1 MNYGALRSIPE
12 QTVIN
17 GQPHQLSYINEQ
29 EAELLK
35 SLGGAGENVNGIPAY
50 WFHSGWGGGGGS
62 TSSGSSS
69 HSHSDDDDDD
79 DSPGFFESVG
89 NALSSVGSAIG
100 SGVSSVADF
109 VSDAGSAVVDFVSD
123 AGSAAVD
130 VISSVGGAAS
140 DTIQEIVTLGEAE
153 TETYNAETAN
163 LVEGVDY
170 WRDQEGTVFDNIQDR
185 NASDEAIDAAKGF
198 LDNRGVY
205 HSTAAARDSAN
216 AQYAAEETTLPNIT
230 GVASGGGFSNLTEDL
245 YEDTNEN
252 TIIES
257 VANFFTPNDGTTYI
271 DSVLVPDETG
281 IDATLA
287 ANPGSSYD
295 SETNTITGSDGDS
308 IKIGTNVNV
317 NDITST
323 LYSDLLPGGSAG
335 DLDDFQTRYNAQS
348 IAAGLDPYGSSTATG
363 FLVNEGFT
371 ADLDGDGIVENYTG
385 GTEYTV
391 NTDGSVVVA
400 DSEEDTTS
408 GLSLLGE
415 SMIDLGLADPLDEG
429 EFADGSGMT
438 DLTEIGGG
446 DPDGIFGGEG
456 VAESVDFGDS
466 DPTSTMRD
474 VYGTRPVYG
483 DFYGGQGGG
492 LWSRFL
498 GSYLTRFGYNP
509 STFDEMVRVEEN
521 PETGEKLYY
530 GADGQLINPESLGSM
545 NLGGDPTQLQIG
557 EENVLIGQQQI
568 DPSGNIFSTTYTD
581 LYNPELDA
589 GVLEAGLPY
598 SITDPATGQ
607 LVTFGSKDQYDQF
620 IQANNAALSS

>member
-153 TETYNAETAN
+153 TETYNPETAN

-170 WRDQEGTVFDNIQDR
+170 WRDQEGTVFDNVQDR

-216 AQYAAEETTLPNIT
+216 AQYAAEETALPTTI
-230 GVASGGGFSNLTEDL
+230 SISPGGGLSNLTEDL

-252 TIIES
+252 TLIES

-371 ADLDGDGIVENYTG
+371 ADLDGDGIVENYSG

-400 DSEEDTTS
+400 DS
-408 GLSLLGE
+408 
-415 SMIDLGLADPLDEG
+415 A
-429 EFADGSGMT
+429 GMT

-530 GADGQLINPESLGSM
+530 GAEGQLINPESLGSM

-568 DPSGNIFSTTYTD
+568 DPS
-581 LYNPELDA
+581 
-589 GVLEAGLPY
+589 
-598 SITDPATGQ
+598 
-607 LVTFGSKDQYDQF
+607 FGKSF
-620 IQANNAALSS
+620 

>member
-1 MNYGALRSIPE
+1 MNYGALKSIPE

-69 HSHSDDDDDD
+69 DDDDDDDD
-79 DSPGFFESVG
+79 DSPGIFEAAGDFFSDVG
-89 NALSSVGSAIG
+89 SAISDVGSAIG
-100 SGVSSVADF
+100 SGISTAATTVSN
-109 VSDAGSAVVDFVSD
+109 FVSD
-123 AGSAAVD
+123 AGSAAGEVL
-130 VISSVGGAAS
+130 STVGGAAS
-140 DTIQEIVTLGEAE
+140 DTIQEIVTLGAAD
-153 TETYNAETAN
+153 TETYNPGSTSTDTTTAADTTTTTDTTAQLFYDIN
-163 LVEGVDY
+163 GVAHY
-170 WRDQEGTVFDNIQDR
+170 TEASRDAAN
-185 NASDEAIDAAKGF
+185 EAI
-198 LDNRGVY
+198 L
-205 HSTAAARDSAN
+205 
-216 AQYAAEETTLPNIT
+216 AAEN
-230 GVASGGGFSNLTEDL
+230 N
-245 YEDTNEN
+245 N

-257 VANFFTPNDGTTYI
+257 VSNFFTPNDGTTYI

-281 IDATLA
+281 IEATVA

-295 SETNTITGSDGDS
+295 ADTNTITGSDGDS

-323 LYSDLLPGGSAG
+323 LYSELLPGGSAG
-335 DLDDFQTRYNAQS
+335 DLDDFNTRYEAQL
-348 IAAGLDPYGSSTATG
+348 AASELDPYGSTTATG

-371 ADLDGDGIVENYTG
+371 ADLDGDGIAETYTG

-438 DLTEIGGG
+438 DLTDLGGG

-456 VAESVDFGDS
+456 GGESVDWGDSDSDS

-557 EENVLIGQQQI
+557 EENVLIGQQEI

-581 LYNPELDA
+581 IYNPDLDA
-589 GVLEAGLPY
+589 DVLQAGLPY